1 MKAMSNSGGISP
13 ADRRMAF
20 GAIAGGV
27 VNIFKAVLQ
36 LLLLPVMARLL
47 GPNEFGLYALALPT
61 IGLVTLLAD
70 GGLGNTLVR
79 EEETSTLV
87 WSSAY
92 WALLFMGVSLALGS
106 SAFGIFLG
114 YVAHQPRLP
123 GLITLLSVSLIF
135 LTLSVAP
142 LARLT
147 RRKNVGVGAG
157 AELASAVTGAVVA
170 VTGALEGAGAWS
182 LAAQYVSTYAVRAI
196 ILNAAVFKFPTVE
209 FSFRA
214 LRPHLVSGGILIA
227 SRMSDYAGRATE
239 NFLLDRIFGT
249 ALLGNFNLANQ
260 VSKFATDAAANMSW
274 GALYVQAVTED
285 RSRIIPLHRQLCRL
299 LGLAMFPAAF
309 LGAAAAPELV
319 SLLLGP
325 KWADLVPVLRVFL
338 PLYAFSS
345 ICSQTSPLLLAY
357 GRFDIQFWCTLG
369 LSLGRV
375 LAVVIGF
382 WLGFDSTIY
391 GMAVVTLIYCF
402 AMLVIPAEVTGCHPI
417 PMLRGL
423 VTPFIASL
431 VAVGVFFLIMGV
443 FPVSVASTLAS
454 LFGGFIAYA
463 LCLVLIDQKTLRED
477 WKSARRVLRR

>member
-1 MKAMSNSGGISP
+1 
-13 ADRRMAF
+13 MAF

-27 VNIFKAVLQ
+27 VNILKAVLQ

-61 IGLVTLLAD
+61 ISLVTLLAD

-92 WALLFMGVSLALGS
+92 WALLFMGISLAAGA

-114 YVAHQPRLP
+114 YIAHQPRLP

-157 AELASAVTGAVVA
+157 AELASAITGAVVA
-170 VTGALEGAGAWS
+170 VTGAWHGAGAWS
-182 LAAQYVSTYAVRAI
+182 LAAQYVSTYAVRAL
-196 ILNAAVFKFPTVE
+196 ILNAAVLKFPTAE

-227 SRMSDYAGRATE
+227 SRMSEYAGRATE

-249 ALLGNFNLANQ
+249 ALLGSFNLANQ

-299 LGLAMFPAAF
+299 LALAMFPAVF

-325 KWADLVPVLRVFL
+325 KWVDVVPVLRVFL
-338 PLYAFSS
+338 LLYAFSS

-369 LSLGRV
+369 LSVGRV
-375 LAVVIGF
+375 LAVGIGF
-382 WLGFDSTIY
+382 WLGFDSTVY
-391 GMAVVTLIYCF
+391 GMAVVTLIYCV
-402 AMLVIPAEVTGCHPI
+402 AMLVVPAEVTGCRPI

-423 VTPFIASL
+423 VTPLIASV
-431 VAVGVFFLIMGV
+431 VAAGTFLLILDA
-443 FPVSVASTLAS
+443 FTVSVASTFAS
-454 LFGGFIAYA
+454 LFGGLIAYV
-463 LCLVLIDQKTLRED
+463 LCLVLIDRKTLRED
-477 WKSARRVLRR
+477 WKSVRRVLRR